1 MTRENLYTSG
11 NEFLLPNGEVYVG
24 NYHVHVTSGAMVGR
38 SHVSTPHDR
47 LTPLTD
53 QARALVESI
62 QDQLRQRQ
70 NQASSPITSSVSRS
84 SSGGGGGGGG
94 GGSSSGGSSAPAS
107 SY

>member
-11 NEFLLPNGEVYVG
+11 GEFLLPNGEVYVG
-24 NYHVHVTSGAMVGR
+24 NYHVHVTGGAMVGR

-53 QARALVESI
+53 QARALVESL

-84 SSGGGGGGGG
+84 SSGGGGGGGSAPSG
-94 GGSSSGGSSAPAS
+94 GGSSPAP

>member
-24 NYHVHVTSGAMVGR
+24 NYHVHVTGGAMVGR

-53 QARALVESI
+53 QVRALVESI
-62 QDQLRQRQ
+62 QDDLRQRQ
-70 NQASSPITSSVSRS
+70 QQAPPSPSRS
-84 SSGGGGGGGG
+84 
-94 GGSSSGGSSAPAS
+94 AS

>member
-24 NYHVHVTSGAMVGR
+24 NYHVHVTGGAMVGR

-62 QDQLRQRQ
+62 QDDLRQRQ
-70 NQASSPITSSVSRS
+70 QQAPPSSSRS
-84 SSGGGGGGGG
+84 
-94 GGSSSGGSSAPAS
+94 AS

>member
-24 NYHVHVTSGAMVGR
+24 NYHVHVTGGAMVGR

-62 QDQLRQRQ
+62 QDDLRQRQ
-70 NQASSPITSSVSRS
+70 QLAPPSPSRS
-84 SSGGGGGGGG
+84 
-94 GGSSSGGSSAPAS
+94 AS

>member
-11 NEFLLPNGEVYVG
+11 DEFLLPNGEVYVG

-84 SSGGGGGGGG
+84 SGGGG
-94 GGSSSGGSSAPAS
+94 GGSAPSGGGSSPAP